1 MSKRQKAPAPS
12 PSTSGADGKRTAILE
27 AAKQAFSR
35 YGYARTSMADV
46 AQLAGVSRPAL
57 YEHFDNRA
65 DLYRSLAET
74 LTEASL
80 AAAQAAWPP
89 DLSFREGLV
98 AAVLAKDLELFR
110 LVHLSPHGAEL
121 LNNEAIDCKD
131 LHRHLETEFAALVTT
146 RLGRKGA
153 EAKAIG
159 IMVTR
164 AIEGLKQ
171 GAATEEELV
180 ASVRRLAA
188 ALSTGLDS

>member
-1 MSKRQKAPAPS
+1 MSKRQKAPPS
-12 PSTSGADGKRTAILE
+12 PTTTDGKRAAILE

-80 AAAQAAWPP
+80 RAAHAAWPAG
-89 DLSFREGLV
+89 LSFREGLV

-121 LNNEAIDCKD
+121 LDNEAIDCKD
-131 LHRHLETEFAALVTT
+131 LQRHLETEFAALVTA
-146 RLGRKGA
+146 RLGGKGA
-153 EAKAIG
+153 EGKALG

-164 AIEGLKQ
+164 AVEGLKH

-188 ALSTGLDS
+188 ALSSGLED